1 MIRAESSRRLL
12 ALLRPHASLM
22 AISAFSRVVNQ
33 GLGVLIPA
41 IAVALVIQSDTTI
54 GVWPIVGLLALL
66 ALVKGTFRYV
76 EQFTGHAV
84 AFRLL
89 SELRVDV
96 YRSIVPLSP
105 AGLEDERAGDL
116 MARVV
121 GDIDRVEPFY
131 AHTIAPLAS
140 GILVPVIAAAGLGI
154 WVDQLTAVVF
164 VAFPLLMS
172 LVVPWLGAKRTVE
185 LSAKARTLAGE
196 ASASFTDSVQGAR
209 EVAIFGARDSIAR
222 RIDERSQAD
231 GLVRGALAKFGSMRS
246 GLTDL
251 LAGMAVVAV
260 AGVAV
265 ARYQAGAMDLA
276 GLAAAIV
283 VAWVGTN
290 PARALSNISL
300 DFEHALAAAGRLFEL
315 ADRPP
320 PLVEATASQHLPNG
334 GDVEFSS
341 VTVSFSSDNPPALDG
356 VSALIPDKSFVA
368 VVGPSGSG
376 KSTLVELLARF
387 RDPDDGRVI
396 LGGSD
401 LKHVEPAIRRARV
414 TFVPQRP
421 DIFFGS
427 IEDNLRI
434 ARPSASHDDLWEA
447 LDRAALGAWVR
458 DLDHGLEASIGEL
471 GEMISGGQRQRLALA
486 RAFLRDSQVLVLDE
500 ATSELDIATERMI
513 MEEIKLE
520 RASRTIL
527 MVAHR
532 LESVTD
538 ADNILVLD
546 RGRLVEEGTH
556 DQLVAAGGTYAR
568 LWDRHMD
575 ILVETG

>member
-1 MIRAESSRRLL
+1 MIRAESTRRLL

-41 IAVALVIQSDTTI
+41 IAVALVIQSDITI
-54 GVWPIVGLLALL
+54 GVWPIVSLLALL

-140 GILVPVIAAAGLGI
+140 GILVPVLAAAGLGI

-164 VAFPLLMS
+164 VAFPLLMG

-231 GLVRGALAKFGSMRS
+231 GLVRAALAKVGSMRS
-246 GLTDL
+246 GLADL

-265 ARYQAGAMDLA
+265 ARYQAGVMDLA

-300 DFEHALAAAGRLFEL
+300 DFEHALAAARRLFEL

-320 PLVEATASQHLPNG
+320 PLVEATATKHLPDG
-334 GDVEFSS
+334 GEVEFSG
-341 VTVSFSSDNPPALDG
+341 VTVSFSSESPPAVDG
-356 VSALIPDKSFVA
+356 VSALIPDRSFVA
-368 VVGPSGSG
+368 IVGPSGSG

-387 RDPDDGRVI
+387 RDPDEGRVI

-401 LKHVEPAIRRARV
+401 LKDVDPAIRRARV

-434 ARPSASHDDLWEA
+434 ARPSASQGDLWEA
-447 LDRAALGAWVR
+447 LGRAALEAWVR
-458 DLDHGLEASIGEL
+458 DLEHGLEASIGEL

-486 RAFLRDSQVLVLDE
+486 RAFLRDSEVLVLDE
-500 ATSELDIATERMI
+500 ATSELDIPTERMV

-520 RASRTIL
+520 RASRTII

-532 LESVTD
+532 LESVTE
-538 ADNILVLD
+538 ADKILVLD